1 MAATLRHLR
10 YVRSAQASNPFA
22 ARLRDPRF
30 VRDMAMGGT
39 YRIVGTVTEVGVA
52 GPYRVRLHDRRSALL
67 VRETWS
73 AADGSYSFPNIAYH
87 LNGYYAIAFD
97 HGDNPLNA
105 AIADLITPEPMP

>member
-1 MAATLRHLR
+1 MAATLRNPR
-10 YVRSAQASNPFA
+10 YVRSGQASNPFA
-22 ARLRDPRF
+22 AHLRDPRF
-30 VRDMAMGGT
+30 GRDMAMGGT
-39 YRIVGTVTEVGVA
+39 YRIVGTVAEVGVA
-52 GPYRVRLHDRRSALL
+52 GPYRVRLHGRRSGLL

-73 AADGSYSFPNIAYH
+73 AADGSYSFPLIAYH